1 VVTDKLEA
9 VGFGFLIPIFFIVSG
24 VRFDLSGLVSS
35 TSALLLLPAIVAM
48 FLVVRGLPVLL
59 VYRSALDGVSR
70 RALALF
76 AASALPL
83 VVVIANIGVQ
93 TGRLEENFA
102 AALVGAAMVSV
113 AVLPLIALR
122 LHRGAGS
129 PSATDPANPGRVSG

>member
-1 VVTDKLEA
+1 
-9 VGFGFLIPIFFIVSG
+9 
-24 VRFDLSGLVSS
+24 
-35 TSALLLLPAIVAM
+35 
-48 FLVVRGLPVLL
+48 
-59 VYRSALDGVSR
+59 
-70 RALALF
+70 
-76 AASALPL
+76 
-83 VVVIANIGVQ
+83 VQ